1 MDNPHLFSTRGSSYE
16 LARPGYPEALIDY
29 LYGELHFAQAG
40 AIADIGSGTGK
51 FSRQLLVRGSRVYC
65 VEPND
70 EMRRIAEQKLQGYAG
85 FISLNGTASDTGIME
100 PVDAVTAAQAF
111 HWFDRDE
118 FRDECRRILKPGG
131 RVCLIW
137 NLRVPNSPITEECRS
152 VFRQYC
158 PRFKDFNIGMREDS
172 PEIYEFFGGR
182 EHCDKA
188 VFDNP
193 LRYDEKRFVER
204 YLSSSYSL
212 REGDPGYEESIRRV
226 REIFTCYARD
236 GEVEVP
242 NQAICYSG
250 TLSRNNKE
258 QKGCSWK

>member
-1 MDNPHLFSTRGSSYE
+1 MDNTHLFSTRGSSYE
-16 LARPGYPEALIDY
+16 LARPGYPGALINY

-137 NLRVPNSPITEECRS
+137 NLRVPDSPITEECRS

-188 VFDNP
+188 VFESNEH
-193 LRYDEKRFVER
+193 LYNMN
-204 YLSSSYSL
+204 YLC
-212 REGDPGYEESIRRV
+212 
-226 REIFTCYARD
+226 F
-236 GEVEVP
+236 
-242 NQAICYSG
+242 
-250 TLSRNNKE
+250 NKP
-258 QKGCSWK
+258 CSWTDVVRHIEKKARNGSSFYVFRDKIFGPNDTIEKALVKMDLENAV